1 MWKKFI
7 LTVLLTGVVIPCVH
21 TQESP
26 QDAPR
31 VVYLPADE
39 AFKDESTGLTFN
51 SRIGGYNKFAVS
63 RNVNPVYGTIIR
75 YQNEVAYGD
84 VYIYSLDSQG
94 KPVTQKAAEEEFQAV
109 VKSIRTMS
117 ARNSL
122 VESVIP
128 KKDLGWELPA
138 GVYGQRFLIKSNG
151 EEIKSLLI
159 LFLCKGKIVKI
170 RVSYPG
176 DDQQEV
182 QGAILFCKE
191 ILKLAS
197 RN

>member
-1 MWKKFI
+1 MWNKFI
-7 LTVLLTGVVIPCVH
+7 LTVLLAGAVLPCVH
-21 TQESP
+21 TQEKT

-31 VVYLPADE
+31 VVYRPADE
-39 AFKDESTGLTFN
+39 AFKDEATGLTFS
-51 SRIGGYNKFAVS
+51 SRISGYNKFAVS
-63 RNVNPVYGTIIR
+63 CNINPVYGTIIR

-84 VYIYSLDSQG
+84 IYIYSLDSQG

-128 KKDLGWELPA
+128 KKDLGLELPA

-159 LFLCKGKIVKI
+159 LFLCKGKIVKV

-182 QGAILFCKE
+182 QGAIFFCKE